1 MSPQATDPDPAW
13 TPLLATPPYPSYA
26 GNVAC
31 LSAASARALQIAF
44 GRDDIPFTVTY
55 PRTMGL
61 PTETR
66 DYAGFSDL
74 AQQQTR
80 SRILGGIHF
89 KFDHDASQTSCAKV
103 PEFTADHF
111 MVPRYR

>member
-1 MSPQATDPDPAW
+1 
-13 TPLLATPPYPSYA
+13 
-26 GNVAC
+26 
-31 LSAASARALQIAF
+31 
-44 GRDDIPFTVTY
+44 
-55 PRTMGL
+55 MGL

-74 AQQQTR
+74 AQQETQ

-89 KFDHDASQTSCAKV
+89 KFDHDASQTYCAKV

-111 MVPRYR
+111 MVPRDR